1 MSFRMPISLQVLRG
15 SRETQLA
22 LLLSRRVTRLPCT
35 VASLCGCCD
44 LIVLRGAGMHLVAQ
58 TWSFLG
64 FKGCGQSALDQRS
77 GLRGHQAP
85 LQV

>member
-15 SRETQLA
+15 LGEIQLA
-22 LLLSRRVTRLPCT
+22 LLMSRRVTWLLCT

-44 LIVLRGAGMHLVAQ
+44 LIVPCGAGMHLVAQ

-64 FKGCGQSALDQRS
+64 FKGCGQNALDQRS

-85 LQV
+85 LRV